1 MLKTHPVTRT
11 VLWVVA
17 ALVSIWLVAPS
28 LIVIPLSFTDKASLV
43 FPPTGWSLRWYES
56 FLTNPQW
63 TAALGNSLLIAVLV
77 AALATV
83 LGLLAALGLRQMAN
97 KKVIAGLTFGL
108 LAPMVVPG
116 IVVAIGLYAV
126 FLTLGLV
133 GTLLGFVLA
142 HTVLALPFTVVA
154 ITAGFAGFDARLELA
169 AMSLGASRVTTF
181 LRVTLPNIV
190 PGMVSGALF
199 AFVTSFDEVMLSLFI
214 KSPYLNTLP
223 VMMYSS
229 VTRDTDPTLA
239 AAATVIL
246 LITTVLVIAGLSLTG
261 RKKRV
266 TRAN

>member
-1 MLKTHPVTRT
+1 MLKTHPVTKGI
-11 VLWVVA
+11 LWVVA
-17 ALVSIWLVAPS
+17 TLVAIWLVAPS

-43 FPPTGWSLRWYES
+43 FPPTGWSWRWYES
-56 FLTNPQW
+56 FFTNPQW
-63 TAALGNSLLIAVLV
+63 TAALGNSLLIGLLV

-97 KKVIAGLTFGL
+97 KKLIAGLTFGL
-108 LAPMVVPG
+108 LSPMVVPG

-126 FLTLGLV
+126 FLKAGLV
-133 GTLLGFVLA
+133 GTLLGFVFA

-154 ITAGFAGFDARLELA
+154 ITAGFAGFDSRLELA
-169 AMSLGASRVTTF
+169 AMSLGANRFTTF
-181 LRVTLPNIV
+181 MKVTLPNIV
-190 PGMVSGALF
+190 PGMISGALF

-223 VMMYSS
+223 VLMYSS

-246 LITTVLVIAGLSLTG
+246 LITTALVVVGLTLSG
-261 RKKRV
+261 RNKRA
-266 TRAN
+266 RAK

>member
-1 MLKTHPVTRT
+1 MLKAHPLTKT
-11 VLWVVA
+11 ILWILA
-17 ALVSIWLVAPS
+17 GLVSIWLVAPS
-28 LIVIPLSFTDKASLV
+28 LIVIPLSFTDKVSLV
-43 FPPTGWSLRWYES
+43 FPPSGWSLRWYES
-56 FLTNPQW
+56 FFTDPAW
-63 TAALGNSLLIAVLV
+63 TMALGNSLLIGVLV
-77 AALATV
+77 AVVATV
-83 LGLLAALGLRQMAN
+83 LGLLASLGLRRMTN
-97 KKVIAGLTFGL
+97 KKLAAGLTAGM

-126 FLTLGLV
+126 FLKAGLV
-133 GTLLGFVLA
+133 GTLIGFVLA

-154 ITAGFAGFDARLELA
+154 ITAGFAGFDSRLELA

-181 LRVTLPNIV
+181 FKVTLPNIV

-223 VMMYSS
+223 VLMYSS

-246 LITTVLVIAGLSLTG
+246 LITTALVILGLSLSG
-261 RKKRV
+261 RKKRGP
-266 TRAN
+266 RAS